1 VIKQTILASILSKP
15 YLRKFL
21 TVLCASTMMTVLPT
35 HISFA
40 QANDKAPVDFV
51 ADNLMHDDEN
61 QKIIATGNV
70 ELAQSGRVVTADE
83 ITYDLLSDKV
93 IAKGNI
99 AMTDEDGNVYF
110 ADYLDLNDSF
120 KDGFADKIRIVLV
133 QGDYFWA
140 DKAERVGGTV
150 TRMENA
156 RYTPCKPCEDNP
168 DKAPA
173 WSINAKSVEH
183 DQEEHRVSYRDAW
196 FEFFGVPVA
205 YTPYF
210 AHADGTVKQRSGL
223 LSPTFSL
230 DSDLGV
236 GVETAYYWG
245 AAADMD
251 ATIGLQAYSN
261 ETPVLLGEFRKRYA
275 DASITLNGSVTE
287 SGRTERSAGVD
298 VDIDNEIRGHFQGI
312 GLWDI
317 NDKWRAGFDVE
328 VASDNQYL
336 NQYNISDEDILESE
350 ASVERFDGRN
360 YAAARSLFFQDL
372 RIDRDVDQPN
382 VIPELEVSFVQDAG
396 DFLGG
401 RLDADIS
408 FLGLR
413 REGSDQ
419 DLNRLSLRTGWDRRF
434 VSGYGLVSDFE
445 AYVHGD
451 AYNIRDIGLDNE
463 TKTEGR
469 VYPVAN
475 LKTEYPIARS
485 FDGYQVM
492 LAPVAGVT
500 LAPDLNESDEDDIPN
515 EDSLDVKLDSTNLF
529 EASRF
534 PGLDRVEDDIKAT
547 YGLRAGVYG
556 DGGSHT
562 EVFIGQSYRLD
573 DEDNPFESGS
583 GLTRQRSDFVGS
595 ISADIS
601 SKYFL
606 DYRFQMDGN
615 SLESERHELSAA
627 ASFGKLGLSSQYFYD
642 RSYSAAALTSPND
655 DGSREQLDS
664 SLSYYIRPD
673 LRFRVSG
680 RYDLGE
686 DQGLR
691 KADFGLDY
699 FGQCLSLS
707 STLSRNLTD
716 DASGESSTEFT
727 FSITLKNIGS
737 FAGQ

>member
-1 VIKQTILASILSKP
+1 
-15 YLRKFL
+15 
-21 TVLCASTMMTVLPT
+21 MTVLPT
-35 HISFA
+35 QISFA
-40 QANDKAPVDFV
+40 QQTDKAPVDFV

-61 QKIIATGNV
+61 QKIIARGNV

-83 ITYDLLSDKV
+83 ITYDLLGDKV

-99 AMTDEDGNVYF
+99 ALTDEDGNVYF
-110 ADYLDLNDSF
+110 ADYLELNDSF
-120 KDGFADKIRIVLV
+120 KDGFADKMRVVLV

-140 DKAERVGGTV
+140 DKAERIGGTV
-150 TRMENA
+150 TRMKNA

-183 DQEEHRVSYRDAW
+183 DQENHRVSYHDAW
-196 FEFFGVPVA
+196 FEFFGVPVV

-210 AHADGTVKQRSGL
+210 SHADGTVKQKSGL

-230 DSDLGV
+230 DSELGAGV
-236 GVETAYYWG
+236 GAAYYWG
-245 AAADMD
+245 AAPDMD
-251 ATIGLQAYSN
+251 ATIGLQAFSK
-261 ETPVLLGEFRKRYA
+261 EAPVLSGEFRKRYA
-275 DASITLNGSVTE
+275 DASIVLNGSITE
-287 SGRTERSAGVD
+287 SSRIERSAGREFAIEDEV
-298 VDIDNEIRGHFQGI
+298 RGHFQGI

-328 VASDNQYL
+328 VVSDNQYL
-336 NQYNISDEDILESE
+336 NQYNISDEDVLESE
-350 ASVERFDGRN
+350 AFVERFSGRN
-360 YAAARSLFFQDL
+360 YAATRALFFQDL

-382 VIPELEVSFVQDAG
+382 VVPEIEASFVQDAG
-396 DFLGG
+396 AFLGG

-419 DLNRLSLRTGWDRRF
+419 DLNRLSIRSGWDRRF
-434 VSGYGLVSDFE
+434 VSGYGLVSDIE

-451 AYNIRDIGLDNE
+451 AYNIRDIGVDNE

-469 VYPVAN
+469 FYPVAN
-475 LKTEYPIARS
+475 LKTEFPIARP

-492 LAPVAGVT
+492 FAPTASVT

-529 EASRF
+529 ETSRF

-547 YGLRAGVYG
+547 YGIRAGVYG

-562 EVFIGQSYRLD
+562 EVFVGQSYRFD
-573 DEDNPFESGS
+573 DQDNPFDVGS
-583 GLTRQRSDFVGS
+583 GLARQRSDFVGS

-627 ASFGKLGLSSQYFYD
+627 ADFGKLSLASHYFYD
-642 RSYSAAALTSPND
+642 RSYSGASLTSPND

-664 SLSYYIRPD
+664 SMSYYIRPD
-673 LRFRVSG
+673 WRVRVSG

-699 FGQCLSLS
+699 LGQCLSLS
-707 STLSRNLTD
+707 STLRRNLTD
-716 DASGESSTEFT
+716 DASGESSTEFM
-727 FSITLKNIGS
+727 FSIAFKNIGN
-737 FAGQ
+737 FVGQ